1 MDDFVLSEYDNFDI
15 QKFVNSGLSSGIMTR
30 SKALFI
36 RREKILNRAYSLC
49 DSVTYECLLNDE
61 GTINLDDLITEYHD
75 RQMSIFKK

>member
-15 QKFVNSGLSSGIMTR
+15 QKFVNSGLSFGIMTR